1 MNNKLTN
8 LNDYLFE
15 QLERLNDEE
24 SLSEN
29 FDKEIERT
37 KAITTVSQQ
46 IINNAKLA
54 LDAKKYIDE
63 YADPNI
69 VPKMLQID
77 ECKDK
82 WENLTK

>member
-24 SLSEN
+24 QLTEN

-54 LDAKKYIDE
+54 LEAKKYIDE

-77 ECKDK
+77 ECKGK

>member
-82 WENLTK
+82 WEKNTK